1 MAATDQFVL
10 ATQTFPEI
18 VAGLHRGES
27 PLSVAAQVTTAEIPA
42 DQAAALPGG
51 SILLGL
57 GEDGA
62 PLLLDLYDPAPG
74 PLLVAG
80 DGGCGK
86 TAFLQS
92 LAQASSL
99 QDPGE
104 IQFGVLTPFPEE
116 WTVQETLPNCLGI
129 WPAYHPAARGF
140 LSQLVS
146 WAEVLPKSRQVMLLL
161 VDGLELITANS
172 FHAHYDLR
180 WLLMHGPESHIWPVV
195 AVNPGRMNHFA
206 TWLDYFQTHI
216 HGQVKYRQT
225 ARLMVIDPEIE
236 LSSLLPGRQFVLSNL
251 SGWQKFRLPVF

>member
-1 MAATDQFVL
+1 MATTDQFVL
-10 ATQTFPEI
+10 ATQTYQEI
-18 VAGLHRGES
+18 KAGLRRGES
-27 PLSVAAQVTTAEIPA
+27 PLSVAAPVIAAEIPA

-92 LAQASSL
+92 LAQASNL

-104 IQFGVLTPFPEE
+104 VQFGVLTPFPEE
-116 WTVQETLPNCLGI
+116 WAAQESLSNCLGI
-129 WPAYHPAARGF
+129 WPAYHAGACSF
-140 LSQLVS
+140 LSKMVS
-146 WAEVLPKSRQVMLLL
+146 WAEVLKGSRQAMLILF
-161 VDGLELITANS
+161 DGL
-172 FHAHYDLR
+172 DLLTTSGFQVR
-180 WLLMHGPESHIWPVV
+180 RDLCWLLKNGPERQVWPVV
-195 AVNPGRMNHFA
+195 TLNPGRLNRLA
-206 TWLDYFQTHI
+206 TWLEYFRTRI
-216 HGQVKYRQT
+216 LGQVKHRQT

-251 SGWQKFRLPVF
+251 SGWQKFRLPVV